1 MDFVQ
6 QMRRDKEEILK
17 AIALNVKLSE
27 IIRKINASD
36 EGVTISG
43 NKISLAG
50 KTINLT
56 SEEIQIISTNFNVD
70 AEGNVTMNDATIYG
84 DIYLPNSETKV
95 IGSLGIITNLQYSTI
110 GKYANFDIL
119 GFESPDVG
127 ATWRNKDLSLDV
139 YIPSNFTV
147 LEAKVSIFHTPA
159 DHWYMPAETYVEQWG
174 YARNIKLYKSTNTEN
189 YKFVLGYYSEYT
201 LETANLNLT
210 EISNAFGASGYT
222 ATNTTGSTLQTTTSI
237 DIKDHLVAGNNKL
250 VLRSAASLPT
260 TVADGL
266 AKSGMAIA
274 LINIIGFKK

>member
-1 MDFVQ
+1 MDFIN
-6 QMRRDKEEILK
+6 QMRKDKNELIQ
-17 AIALNVKLSE
+17 AIALCVKIKE
-27 IIRKINASD
+27 IVNKINASD
-36 EGVTISG
+36 EGVVISG

-50 KTINLT
+50 KTIDLT
-56 SEEIQIISTNFNVD
+56 SEIIEIISTNFNVD
-70 AEGNVTMNDATIYG
+70 KDGNVTMNDATIYG

-110 GKYANFDIL
+110 GKFANFDIL
-119 GFESPDVG
+119 GFETPNLGSS
-127 ATWRNKDLSLDV
+127 WRNKDLSLDV
-139 YIPSNFTV
+139 YIPANFTV

-222 ATNTTGSTLQTTTSI
+222 ATNTTGSTLETTTSI
-237 DIKDHLVAGNNKL
+237 DIKDHLVSGNNKL
-250 VLRSAASLPT
+250 ILRSTAALPT
-260 TVADGL
+260 TTADGL